1 MIDDLRYALR
11 ALLRAPGFTVAAVF
25 TLALG
30 IGASTAGFSLL
41 NWLLIRPVPG
51 VHDGSSLADVWF
63 GIHRGDGGVTV
74 SRVSYEQHA
83 GILSR
88 VPALSGLAGRQG
100 LSVSLGAGDAVPRRV
115 SVEFVMAAYFEV
127 LGVLPRLGRL
137 LAPDDDALPDG
148 VRVAVISHRLW
159 RDWFGGRADVLGQ
172 ILRVNALSF
181 TVIGVAPQGF
191 HGTER
196 LGDTDLWLPGRTYAD
211 VSHYAPASKARFS
224 PGYYEF
230 VARLRPGSDF
240 AQADAQ
246 LRVAVPQV
254 AQLNAEWTEQ
264 SEEVTAKIFPGIGL
278 FALGRDQVVRPLQ
291 LVMGIV
297 VLVLLIAC
305 ANVAN
310 LLLLRGVGR
319 RGETAVRI
327 ALGAGS
333 SRLIRLHLAESLI
346 LSALGAAAGVLVA
359 LWLNGLFEGTQFQRA
374 EIGDVQLDWRVAAFA
389 AAAALAA
396 AGLVALAPALSA
408 RRTDVAATLKDSAAT
423 QVARAPLR
431 GGLAVLQLAGSLTL
445 VVGALLMGRTLAG
458 LARVELGF
466 EPTGVV
472 AFTIQ
477 PRDVGYDAART
488 RAYYREL
495 LSRVEALPGVEHATL
510 AENVPFVCCSHTLLV
525 GTAGSDASARVEV
538 YSNTVGPEYF
548 RVLGIPLLAG
558 QGFTRAEVLPD
569 SGAALPPTVLSLGLA
584 RRLFGAADPLGK
596 LVELPQ
602 YREPSMRL
610 QVVGVAGDSR
620 WNDLEREVP
629 LFMYLPLGYQGRVD
643 YAALLVRSPVPTTN
657 LSDAVARTARAL
669 NASLPLSEPRT
680 ILAGLAHELSTRR
693 LLLKLLGVLAGVTV
707 VLAGVGLYGL
717 VSYGVTLRTREFGI
731 RMALGAE
738 RRRILATAMRGGLR
752 LAAVGVG
759 LGLAGAVALTRLVR
773 AWLFGVQPLDPPS
786 LVVAATVLALTA
798 LLASWLP
805 ARRATKVD
813 PMVALRTE

>member
-1 MIDDLRYALR
+1 VLQDLRYALR
-11 ALLRAPGFTVAAVF
+11 TLLRAPGFTAAAVL

-51 VHDGSSLADVWF
+51 VHDGSSLADIWF
-63 GIHRGDGGVTV
+63 GVHRGDGVTV

-83 GILSR
+83 AVLSR
-88 VPALSGLAGRQG
+88 VPALNGLAGRQR
-100 LSVSLGAGDAVPRRV
+100 LSVSLGAGDALPRRV
-115 SVEFVMAAYFEV
+115 GAEFVMPSYFEV
-127 LGVLPRLGRL
+127 LGVLPRLGRVF
-137 LAPDDDALPDG
+137 APDDDALPDG

-159 RDWFGGRADVLGQ
+159 LDWFGGRADVLGQ
-172 ILRVNALSF
+172 VLRVNALSF
-181 TVIGVAPQGF
+181 TVIGVTPRGF

-211 VSHYAPASKARFS
+211 VSHFAPAFKARFS

-254 AQLNAEWTEQ
+254 AQLNAEWTE
-264 SEEVTAKIFPGIGL
+264 EFEDVTAKVFPGVGL
-278 FALGRDQVVRPLQ
+278 FALGRDQVVRPLR

-310 LLLLRGVGR
+310 LLLLRGAGR
-319 RGETAVRI
+319 RGDTAVRI
-327 ALGAGS
+327 ALGASS
-333 SRLIRLHLAESLI
+333 SRLVRLHLAESLI
-346 LSALGAAAGVLVA
+346 LAALGAAAGIVVA
-359 LWLNGLFEGTQFQRA
+359 LWLNSLFEGTQLQRA
-374 EIGDVQLDWRVAAFA
+374 RIGDVALDWRVAAFA
-389 AAAALAA
+389 AGATLAA

-431 GGLAVLQLAGSLTL
+431 GGLAVLQLSGSLTL
-445 VVGALLMGRTLAG
+445 VVGALLLGRTLAG

-472 AFTIQ
+472 AFIIQ

-495 LSRVEALPGVEHATL
+495 LTRVEALPGVEHVTL
-510 AENVPFVCCSHTLLV
+510 AENVPFVCCSHRLRV
-525 GTAGSDASARVEV
+525 GAAGSDASTRVEV
-538 YSNTVGPEYF
+538 YSNTVGHEYF
-548 RVLGIPLLAG
+548 RVLGIPLLSG

-596 LVELPQ
+596 VVELPQ
-602 YREPSMRL
+602 YRGPSMRL
-610 QVVGVAGDSR
+610 QVIGVAGDSR
-620 WNDLEREVP
+620 WNDLEAEVP

-643 YAALLVRSPVPTTN
+643 AAALLVRSRVSTTN
-657 LSDAVARTARAL
+657 LSHAVARTARAL
-669 NASLPLSEPRT
+669 DANLPLSEPRT
-680 ILAGLAHELSTRR
+680 IVASIAQELSTRR

-759 LGLAGAVALTRLVR
+759 LGLAGAAALTRLVR
-773 AWLFGVQPLDPPS
+773 AWLFGVEPLDPPS
-786 LVVAATVLALTA
+786 LVAAATVLVVAA
-798 LLASWLP
+798 LLACWLP
-805 ARRATKVD
+805 ARRAARVD
-813 PMVALRTE
+813 PMVALRSE